1 MPPVQTVSL
10 GWSPFAV
17 VISPGC
23 VRSAVGA
30 LKGAEIM
37 PLAVAPRVMP
47 PVLAALRTKRL
58 GQWRRHGPALARP
71 ARQRACFAPRRTPV
85 PRAGAAVAR
94 GAGAA
99 VARGAGGG
107 SGAGSR
113 YYLE

>member
-58 GQWRRHGPALARP
+58 GQWRRHGPAIAPRSHVRRGSALVLRRGARRCRAPARP
-71 ARQRACFAPRRTPV
+71 
-85 PRAGAAVAR
+85 
-94 GAGAA
+94 
-99 VARGAGGG
+99 
-107 SGAGSR
+107 
-113 YYLE
+113 